1 MSSSSSKIL
10 PPFRPLDGK
19 SYFVKMNDFVLS
31 LRCFCFLAFVFK
43 IIAFANEKKG
53 TNVEEKFAA
62 NEKKG
67 NKQEKVRENKK
78 QIY

>member
-1 MSSSSSKIL
+1 
-10 PPFRPLDGK
+10 
-19 SYFVKMNDFVLS
+19 MNDFVLS
-31 LRCFCFLAFVFK
+31 PLFLFFGFRL

-67 NKQEKVRENKK
+67 NKQEKVRENKQTNLLK
-78 QIY
+78 IQQTTI